1 MLVLIRRRGD
11 ESNDYPKEKTMKTQ
25 NTRASGTRNQ
35 VQRLAALGAKAGLAT
50 LILISFAACGG
61 GGGGSTAAPSVPP
74 TTVVTPVTP
83 TTPVVV
89 APPAVT
95 PTQWSLHRQQ
105 ST

>member
-1 MLVLIRRRGD
+1 MLVLIRPHDD
-11 ESNDYPKEKTMKTQ
+11 ESIDYPKEKTIMKTQ

-35 VQRLAALGAKAGLAT
+35 AQRLAALGAALLLAAA
-50 LILISFAACGG
+50 LAACGG

-95 PTQWSLHRQQ
+95 PTQWSPHRQQ